1 MVEFPLSEA
10 KVFTAVT
17 PKQDV
22 APVGASAKNLHTLR
36 GSIFRKPPALCSP
49 MRGIRRCLLSV
60 FFAEILLWAT
70 ACPFMASETEL
81 TIPAPL
87 RHKKKSDVMR
97 TIGKIGSNRQRR
109 KREQNPACLL
119 SFWSPKRATT
129 AKQESTKTSP
139 IGIIWSSLRATVVI
153 VSIVAGF
160 SIWGVEFVW
169 VVLGLV
175 FCWRIIKGIASCLV
189 SLICLIGFF
198 WFIFTHIF

>member
-1 MVEFPLSEA
+1 
-10 KVFTAVT
+10 
-17 PKQDV
+17 
-22 APVGASAKNLHTLR
+22 
-36 GSIFRKPPALCSP
+36 
-49 MRGIRRCLLSV
+49 MRSIRRCLLSV

-70 ACPFMASETEL
+70 AYPFTASETEL

-97 TIGKIGSNRQRR
+97 TIGKIEKSRR
-109 KREQNPACLL
+109 RERECLL
-119 SFWSPKRATT
+119 SFRSPKRATK

-139 IGIIWSSLRATVVI
+139 FGIIWSSLRVAGII

-160 SIWGVEFVW
+160 GIWGVEFIW
-169 VVLGLV
+169 VVLGLA